1 MFITEGNMALK
12 GRFAG
17 DVDAYT
23 DGTMA
28 VRKAESPV
36 LDGILRED
44 GDGYTTWFVA
54 ENNVPVMLFFPSY
67 MVNSELRGFPTAG
80 TYRISGDLQV
90 RVLRGIGFKEYFVR
104 VLGIYRQ

>member
-1 MFITEGNMALK
+1 MFITEGNMVLR

-23 DGTMA
+23 DGTMT

-44 GDGYTTWFVA
+44 GDGYTAWFVA

-67 MVNSELRGFPTAG
+67 MVNSELRGFPTVG

-90 RVLRGIGFKEYFVR
+90 RVLRGIGFKDYFVR